1 MIVAG
6 VSVNGV
12 AAVERRQD
20 IAFIRSVD
28 ACFQV
33 RLAEVESD
41 KIDRIF
47 AFEPVRFVVFF
58 GDADEFVSHLRVFG
72 PVHTDG
78 RGILRHLAV
87 GAVEDEEAVVVV
99 VRELDV
105 IAQRVDGL
113 AAVEEGGVVVIA
125 ELAFIVRH
133 VLEILVEIGDPD
145 IPGGGGLDIPV
156 GVRRRPIIGRIDLFK
171 FRFCHIGIAETRED
185 ERELRGSHHFCLI
198 LVAVLVIKFAGA
210 VVQIVVALNC
220 EDLEVCIFCILR
232 CVFLGKSSHL
242 VLQIAQ
248 LVGDID
254 ERDALA
260 VLGKVARREEIL
272 RSFARPRVVEYVI
285 DMCVEDGATLD
296 DQLGVAGGG
305 VVEVAV
311 RIVFRIR
318 IIAMLQREVVDV
330 AHLPECQRVLRGH
343 ALRFVRRG
351 SQPGAGEREGE
362 EQSDD
367 QQCGRDGCRKT
378 EPVFHNSSL
387 FRTGT
392 AQMQPAP
399 LLSACTKITRNLMIY
414 SHARAF
420 NRQSSPSVGFRQT

>member
-12 AAVERRQD
+12 AAVECRPDR
-20 IAFIRSVD
+20 ACIRSVV
-28 ACFQV
+28 ARFQIV
-33 RLAEVESD
+33 FTGIEPD
-41 KIDRIF
+41 KIDLIF
-47 AFEPVRFVVFF
+47 AFEPVCSVVCG
-58 GDADEFVSHLRVFG
+58 GDVFESASHLRVFRFA
-72 PVHTDG
+72 HAHG

-113 AAVEEGGVVVIA
+113 AAVEEGGVVVIV
-125 ELAFIVRH
+125 ELAFVIRH
-133 VLEILVEIGDPD
+133 VLEILVEIGDRD
-145 IPGGGGLDIPV
+145 IPGGGGLDV
-156 GVRRRPIIGRIDLFK
+156 GGGVGREPIIGRIDLFK
-171 FRFCHIGIAETRED
+171 FLFGHIGIAETRED
-185 ERELRGSHHFCLI
+185 ERKLRGSHHFCLI

-210 VVQIVVALNC
+210 VVQIVVALDC

-242 VLQIAQ
+242 VLQVAQ
-248 LVGDID
+248 LVRDID
-254 ERDALA
+254 ESDALA
-260 VLGKVARREEIL
+260 VFGEVSRREEIL
-272 RSFARPRVVEYVI
+272 RSFARPRVVEYGI
-285 DMCVEDGATLD
+285 DMCVEDGAALD

-420 NRQSSPSVGFRQT
+420 NRQSSPSVVFRQT

>member
-12 AAVERRQD
+12 AAVECRPDR
-20 IAFIRSVD
+20 ACIRSVV
-28 ACFQV
+28 ARFQIV
-33 RLAEVESD
+33 FTGIEPD
-41 KIDRIF
+41 KIDLIF
-47 AFEPVRFVVFF
+47 AFEPVCSVVCG
-58 GDADEFVSHLRVFG
+58 GDVFESASHLRVFRFA
-72 PVHTDG
+72 HAHG

-113 AAVEEGGVVVIA
+113 AAVEEGGVVVIV
-125 ELAFIVRH
+125 ELAFVIRH

-343 ALRFVRRG
+343 AVRFVRRG

-420 NRQSSPSVGFRQT
+420 NRQSSPSVVFRQT

>member
-1 MIVAG
+1 M
-6 VSVNGV
+6 
-12 AAVERRQD
+12 
-20 IAFIRSVD
+20 
-28 ACFQV
+28 
-33 RLAEVESD
+33 
-41 KIDRIF
+41 
-47 AFEPVRFVVFF
+47 
-58 GDADEFVSHLRVFG
+58 RVFRFA
-72 PVHTDG
+72 HAHG

-113 AAVEEGGVVVIA
+113 AAVEEGGVVVIV
-125 ELAFIVRH
+125 ELANVLRH
-133 VLEILVEIGDPD
+133 VLEILVEIGDRD

-171 FRFCHIGIAETRED
+171 FLFGHIGIAETRED

-210 VVQIVVALNC
+210 VVQIVVALDC
-220 EDLEVCIFCILR
+220 EDLEVLIALN
-232 CVFLGKSSHL
+232 VAHL
-242 VLQIAQ
+242 VLQVAQ
-248 LVGDID
+248 LVGDVD

-272 RSFARPRVVEYVI
+272 RSFAQPRVVEYGI
-285 DMCVEDGATLD
+285 DMCVEDGAALD

-343 ALRFVRRG
+343 AGLRFVRRG

-420 NRQSSPSVGFRQT
+420 NRQSSPSVVFRQT